1 MRIDI
6 TNVRPKS
13 LSAIEAVEHGV
24 GYPDTADMFVIA
36 SIDDKPVGYL
46 VANNHDFVVCI
57 HAVYVLSD
65 YRKRGVAT
73 ALINAVKGI
82 VGLEQELQLDC
93 FVRNSAAYSL
103 YTRLGFEPY
112 FVTMKCGRPNVSD
125 ASSSV

>member
-1 MRIDI
+1 MRTHI
-6 TNVRPKS
+6 TSFRPKE
-13 LSAIEAVEHGV
+13 LSDIEAVEHGV
-24 GYPDTADMFVIA
+24 GYPDTSDTFVIA
-36 SIDDKPVGYL
+36 FIDDKPVGYL
-46 VANNHDFVVCI
+46 VANNHECIVCI

-82 VGLEQELQLDC
+82 VGVEQELQLDC
-93 FVRNSAAYSL
+93 FAHNRAAYSL
-103 YTRLGFEPY
+103 YTTLGFEPY

>member
-24 GYPDTADMFVIA
+24 GYPDTSDTFVIA
-36 SIDDKPVGYL
+36 FIDDKPVGYL

-82 VGLEQELQLDC
+82 VGVEELQLDC
-93 FVRNSAAYSL
+93 FARNRTAYSL
-103 YTRLGFEPY
+103 YTKLGFEPY

-125 ASSSV
+125 ASPSV

>member
-13 LSAIEAVEHGV
+13 LSDVEAVECGLS
-24 GYPDTADMFVIA
+24 YPDTSDTFVIA
-36 SIDDKPVGYL
+36 FIDDKPVGYL
-46 VANNHDFVVCI
+46 VANNHECIVCI

-82 VGLEQELQLDC
+82 VSVDQELQLDC
-93 FVRNSAAYSL
+93 FVRNNAAYSL
-103 YTRLGFEPY
+103 YTKLGFEPY